1 MGGTYVTAEAGG
13 GRGRGGRY
21 PPLSALVISAIAA
34 FSTVIVLAILHS
46 AYDDALSRTRTLL
59 GHNLEPT
66 PWHMFPHAK
75 GRPPARAAMLCAPSL
90 ACLPPL
96 LQPQAPAANASSG
109 APRRQCPA
117 YFAAIHRDL
126 APWRRAGAGQGV
138 SRALLDAARQRASMR
153 ITITGGGRRLH
164 VDLYYACVQS
174 RALFTVWSLLQ
185 LMRRYPGRVPDVDL
199 MFDCMDRP
207 AINRTEHGNGDPAAP
222 PPPPLFRYCTTR
234 DHFDIPF
241 PDWSFWGWPETN
253 IEPWNREFKSIK
265 LGAKATKWQ
274 DRVPTAY
281 WKGNPDVA
289 SPLRVALLGCN
300 DTNLWRAEIMRQ
312 NWEEEAKS
320 GYSNSKL
327 SSQCT
332 HRYKIYA
339 EGFAWSVS
347 LKYILSCGSMAL
359 IIEPQYQDFF
369 SRGLDP
375 KVNYWPVSI
384 VGMCESIRD
393 AVDWGN
399 ANPAEAERVGKRG
412 QRLMQEL
419 RMDAVYDYMLHLLTE
434 YARLMDFRPAPPPT
448 AQEVCEG
455 SAVCLADGKQ
465 RLFLEESA
473 AEPAV
478 DEPCV
483 LPPPPPE

>member
-1 MGGTYVTAEAGG
+1 MAAEGTG
-13 GRGRGGRY
+13 GRARGGARH
-21 PPLSALVISAIAA
+21 PPLSALVVSAIAA
-34 FSTVIVLAILHS
+34 FSAVLVLVVLHS

-66 PWHMFPHAK
+66 PWHPFPHAK
-75 GRPPARAAMLCAPSL
+75 GRPPARAALRCAPSL

-96 LQPQAPAANASSG
+96 SRPRPAAANASSP
-109 APRRQCPA
+109 AKRRQCPA

-126 APWRRAGAGQGV
+126 APWRRRPGGGGGV
-138 SRALLDAARQRASMR
+138 TRALLDAARRRASMR
-153 ITITGGGRRLH
+153 VTVTGGGRRLH

-174 RALFTVWSLLQ
+174 RALLTVWSLLQ

-207 AINRTEHGNGDPAAP
+207 AVNRSEHGAAGDP

-253 IEPWNREFKSIK
+253 IEPWTQEFASIK
-265 LGAKATKWQ
+265 LGAGATPWAN
-274 DRVPTAY
+274 RVPTAY

-289 SPLRVALLGCN
+289 SPLRVALLRCN
-300 DTNLWRAEIMRQ
+300 DTATWRAEILRQ
-312 NWEEEAKS
+312 DWDDEARS
-320 GYSNSKL
+320 GFRHSRL
-327 SSQCT
+327 SAQCA
-332 HRYKIYA
+332 HRYKVYA

-347 LKYILSCGSMAL
+347 LKYILACGSTAL
-359 IIEPQYQDFF
+359 LIEPRYQDFF
-369 SRGLDP
+369 SRGLEP
-375 KVNYWPVSI
+375 RVSYLPVSAAAEA
-384 VGMCESIRD
+384 MCESIRD

-399 ANPAEAERVGKRG
+399 ANPAEAERVGERG
-412 QRLMQEL
+412 QRLMEDL
-419 RMDAVYDYMLHLLTE
+419 SMAAVYDYMLHLLTE
-434 YARLMDFRPAPPPT
+434 YAGLMDFRPEPPHT
-448 AQEVCEG
+448 AQEACEG
-455 SAVCLADGKQ
+455 SLMCLADDKQ
-465 RLFLEESA
+465 RRFMEASA

-483 LPPPPPE
+483 MPPPPPVEE